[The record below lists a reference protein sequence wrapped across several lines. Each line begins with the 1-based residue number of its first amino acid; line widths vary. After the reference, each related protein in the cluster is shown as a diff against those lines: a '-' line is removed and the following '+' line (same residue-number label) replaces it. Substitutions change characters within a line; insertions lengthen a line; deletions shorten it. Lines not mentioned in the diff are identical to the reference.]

1 MAKISDKKFKQ
12 VKANYR
18 KAYPD
23 VDLFFTSDGN
33 CFLKQNMADAHARK
47 ERLEVTPDL
56 VTPWPKEERKKGGE
70 TSGAD
75 DAMTEEKAKELLAD
89 LTLDDKADY
98 HLLGDIVEALD
109 VEVEGKSKEDRIA
122 ALKPVQDELKGE

>member
-1 MAKISDKKFKQ
+1 
-12 VKANYR
+12 
-18 KAYPD
+18 
-23 VDLFFTSDGN
+23 
-33 CFLKQNMADAHARK
+33 
-47 ERLEVTPDL
+47 
-56 VTPWPKEERKKGGE
+56 
-70 TSGAD
+70 
-75 DAMTEEKAKELLAD
+75 MTEEKAKELLAD